1 MTDIDIP
8 LSAELQKAFQIPP
21 CSEVALPFPK
31 PLKVT
36 LPTGGSMNAF
46 IDMSKGIPN
55 DCSMNFNLMVQMAPL
70 LASME
75 CPLKVLKLLKP
86 LVDIIQGLAKAP
98 PSPPSFGTLKEF
110 TDAAF
115 ELTPCF
121 TVFASIPMF
130 VKDLLC
136 LVRSVLNCLL
146 SQIRTVRDL
155 LGGLQLRLSEAEGNP
170 DLLATLKCAQDN
182 ANASM
187 QSLTQ
192 SIEPIAGLLE
202 LVGMIAGLAGQS
214 LNLSLSAPS
223 GPPEDLAA
231 IDALIDILQ
240 AAVDAIDA
248 ATGGSCG

>member
-8 LSAELQKAFQIPP
+8 LSEDLQKAFQIPP
-21 CSEVALPFPK
+21 CSELALPFPK

-70 LASME
+70 LAAME
-75 CPLKVLKLLKP
+75 CPLKMLKLLKP
-86 LVDIIQGLAKAP
+86 LADIVQALVKPAP
-98 PSPPSFGTLKEF
+98 PPAGAVPDLI
-110 TDAAF
+110 AAAAD
-115 ELTPCF
+115 LAPCF

-136 LVRSVLNCLL
+136 LIRSVLNCLL
-146 SQIRTVRDL
+146 GQIRTVRDL
-155 LGGLQLRLSEAEGNP
+155 LGGLQLRMSEAEGNP
-170 DLLATLKCAQDN
+170 DLLATIKCAQDN

-202 LVGMIAGLAGQS
+202 LVGTIAKLAGMS

-223 GPPEDLAA
+223 APPEDLAA
-231 IDALIDILQ
+231 IDALIDVLQ
-240 AAVDAIDA
+240 TAVDAIDT

>member
-8 LSAELQKAFQIPP
+8 LSEELQKAFQIPP

-36 LPTGGSMNAF
+36 LPTGSSMNAF
-46 IDMSKGIPN
+46 VDMSKGIPN

-70 LASME
+70 LAAME
-75 CPLKVLKLLKP
+75 CPLKMLKLLKP
-86 LVDIIQGLAKAP
+86 LVDIVKGLPAP
-98 PSPPSFGTLKEF
+98 PSPSEVSDFL
-110 TDAAF
+110 AAAAD
-115 ELTPCF
+115 LAPCF

-146 SQIRTVRDL
+146 SQIRTVRNL
-155 LGGLQLRLSEAEGNP
+155 LGGLELRMGEAEGNP
-170 DLLATLKCAQDN
+170 DLLATLQCAQDN

-192 SIEPIAGLLE
+192 SIDPIAGLLE
-202 LVGMIAGLAGQS
+202 LVGMVAQLGGQS

-223 GPPEDLAA
+223 APPEDLTA
-231 IDALIDILQ
+231 IDDLIDVLQ
-240 AAVDAIDA
+240 AAVDAIDV
-248 ATGGSCG
+248 ATGGSCA

>member
-1 MTDIDIP
+1 MTNIDIP

-21 CSEVALPFPK
+21 CSELALPFPK

-70 LASME
+70 LAAME

-86 LVDIIQGLAKAP
+86 LVDIIQGLPAP
-98 PSPPSFGTLKEF
+98 PSPGTLKEF
-110 TDAAF
+110 TDAAVA
-115 ELTPCF
+115 LAPCF

-136 LVRSVLNCLL
+136 LIRSVLNCLL
-146 SQIRTVRDL
+146 GQIRTVRDL
-155 LGGLQLRLSEAEGNP
+155 LAGLQLRMSEAEGNP
-170 DLLATLKCAQDN
+170 DLLATIKCAQDN

-202 LVGMIAGLAGQS
+202 LVGTIAKLAGMS
-214 LNLSLSAPS
+214 LNLSLSTPS
-223 GPPEDLAA
+223 APPEDLAA
-231 IDALIDILQ
+231 IDALIEVLQ
-240 AAVDAIDA
+240 TAVDAIDT

>member
-1 MTDIDIP
+1 MTNIDIP
-8 LSAELQKAFQIPP
+8 LSEELQKAFQIPP
-21 CSEVALPFPK
+21 CSELALPFPK

-36 LPTGGSMNAF
+36 LPTGSSMNAF

-70 LASME
+70 LAAME
-75 CPLKVLKLLKP
+75 CPLKMLKLLKP
-86 LVDIIQGLAKAP
+86 LVDIIQGLPAP
-98 PSPPSFGTLKEF
+98 PSPGTLKEF
-110 TDAAF
+110 VDAAA
-115 ELTPCF
+115 ELAPCF

-146 SQIRTVRDL
+146 SQIRTVRNL
-155 LGGLQLRLSEAEGNP
+155 LGGLQLRIGEAEGNP
-170 DLLATLKCAQDN
+170 DLLATLQCAQDN

-192 SIEPIAGLLE
+192 SIDPIAGLLE
-202 LVGMIAGLAGQS
+202 LVGMVAQLGGQS

-223 GPPEDLAA
+223 APPEDLAA
-231 IDALIDILQ
+231 IDDLIEVLQ

-248 ATGGSCG
+248 ATGGSCA

>member
-1 MTDIDIP
+1 MN
-8 LSAELQKAFQIPP
+8 KAQSFQIPP

-36 LPTGGSMNAF
+36 LPTGSSMNAF
-46 IDMSKGIPN
+46 VDMSKGIPN

-70 LASME
+70 LAAME
-75 CPLKVLKLLKP
+75 CPLKMLKLLKP
-86 LVDIIQGLAKAP
+86 LVDIIQGLPTP
-98 PSPPSFGTLKEF
+98 PVGAMTEF
-110 TDAAF
+110 ANAAVD
-115 ELTPCF
+115 LAPCF

-146 SQIRTVRDL
+146 GQIRTVRDL
-155 LGGLQLRLSEAEGNP
+155 LAGLQLRIGEAEGNP

-192 SIEPIAGLLE
+192 SIDPIAGLLE
-202 LVGMIAGLAGQS
+202 LVGMVAQLGGQS

-223 GPPEDLAA
+223 APPEDLAA
-231 IDALIDILQ
+231 IDALIDVLQ
-240 AAVDAIDA
+240 TAVDAIDA
-248 ATGGSCG
+248 ATGGSCA